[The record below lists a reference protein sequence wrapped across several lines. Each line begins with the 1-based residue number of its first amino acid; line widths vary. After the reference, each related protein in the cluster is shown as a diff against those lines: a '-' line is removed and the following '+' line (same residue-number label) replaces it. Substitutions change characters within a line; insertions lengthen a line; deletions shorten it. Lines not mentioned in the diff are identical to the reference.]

1 MAGFLLGAA
10 GMFATMYSTQAIL
23 PELGREFGISP
34 AEAGLSVSVVVL
46 ALAVGAWVWGPLSDR
61 YGRRRAILLASGLL
75 VLPTI
80 ATGLAP
86 TFPVL
91 LLFRALQGLC
101 MPGLLTVGVPY
112 VMEAFGP
119 AVGGLAMGSY
129 VAALVAGGL
138 LGRVGVALLSA
149 AFGWRWAVGGIA
161 VLPAAGMLV
170 MRVALPSVP
179 LATRS
184 ESRRAGLR
192 SQLRN
197 PRLLQ
202 AIAVGSGLFF
212 TFVGTFSYVVFRL
225 ERPPFGYGTA
235 TGSLV
240 FLLWVTGVAGP
251 FVGRLA
257 DRIGWR
263 RVALVSLGFAST
275 GLLMSIPSF
284 LPTLVLGLACV
295 TAAMFAGVTAAQL
308 GVSESTATDRGLASA
323 LYFSLYY
330 GAGALGGYLPGLA
343 WQAWGW
349 NGVALVGVGVLG
361 AATLAL
367 LAAMVASKG

>member
-367 LAAMVASKG
+367 LATMVASKG

>member
-149 AFGWRWAVGGIA
+149 AFGWRRAVGGIA

-367 LAAMVASKG
+367 LATMVASKG